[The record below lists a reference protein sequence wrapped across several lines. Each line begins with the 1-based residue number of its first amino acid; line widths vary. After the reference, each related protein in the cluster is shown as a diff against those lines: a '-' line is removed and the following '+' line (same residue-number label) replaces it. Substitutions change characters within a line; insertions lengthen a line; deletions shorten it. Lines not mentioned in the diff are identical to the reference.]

1 MIDYET
7 ASKNLECLLE
17 KYTETGCKNEA
28 ETRFHYIDVLLTDCL
43 GWERNNIPVEK
54 YINGERSDYEL
65 GSPTALIL
73 EAKRDAVH
81 FEIPIRK
88 RSDLLVSIRQ
98 LMGLSDE
105 AKAAVE
111 QVQGYCARRG
121 VRYAAI
127 CNGPQLVVFV
137 ATRIDGK
144 APFDGR
150 ALVIDGFE
158 QLRERFSLIFNL
170 ISSLGATSNR
180 LTAYLDANGVVG
192 IPDKISTR
200 LANHPSFRYPSS
212 SQNSLRTVAELLLE
226 DIARSDE
233 LEERFY
239 KECYCESGPLAQ
251 DALVSKNL
259 LRTRYAALFHPSE
272 EAPAVV
278 PVKAKGQTVSSEI
291 LAESLSRRPIVLLG
305 DVGVGKTSFL
315 KHLMLIEAKEEFK
328 RAIYVYLD
336 LGVNSFLDGDLEE
349 YVRGEVE
356 RQLYDKYTIDINANS
371 FIRVVY
377 RDDIRRFSGGVYGE
391 LVEANP
397 ELYNEKLIDFLSSKI
412 KANEDHLRVS
422 IRHIQ
427 KTTSKQII
435 IMFDNVDQRELDTQQ
450 KAFIVSQGVA
460 QHWGAIVF
468 LSVRPNTFHQS
479 KRTGALSAY
488 PNKVFYI
495 MPPRPE
501 LVLEKRLVFALNI
514 AEGRLPIESISNVSL
529 NLASIASFLKALLQ
543 SLKRNP
549 EVAEFLSNITGGNVR
564 SMIDFV
570 TKFTGSPN
578 VDSDKI
584 IEIYE
589 ETGGYII
596 PVHEFSKAA
605 LLGDYSNYD
614 PHSSLAMN
622 IFDVRFPDAREHFLC
637 PLILSFLNYDGV
649 HRNLEG
655 FVTAK
660 KIKQEMQAHGFLVE
674 QAESALRRMTNKK
687 LIETTQR
694 VTFEETSGAEYAEA
708 LADAFRVTTIGA
720 YHLVRWCSTFAYLD
734 AMVFDTPV
742 FDPSASERCGTNIES
757 FDIRHRHSRATAF
770 RDYLSHAWGISG
782 ITAPYF
788 NWETLLRSG
797 ANTFESVSSFISH
810 PRPSRGQG
818 RRQARGTQ

>member
-7 ASKNLECLLE
+7 ASKNLQRLVE

-43 GWERNNIPVEK
+43 GWERTEIPVEK
-54 YINGERSDYEL
+54 YLSGERSDYEL

-81 FEIPIRK
+81 FEIPVRK
-88 RSDLLVSIRQ
+88 HGELLVPIRQ

-127 CNGPQLVVFV
+127 CNGPQLIVFV
-137 ATRIDGK
+137 ATRIDAK
-144 APFDGR
+144 PPLEGR
-150 ALVIDGFE
+150 ALVVDGFK
-158 QLRERFSLIFNL
+158 QLQEEFPLIFNL
-170 ISSLGATSNR
+170 ISPLGATSNK
-180 LTAYLDANGVVG
+180 LLAYLDANGIAG
-192 IPDKISTR
+192 IPEKISTR
-200 LANHPSFRYPSS
+200 LANHPTFRYQSAS
-212 SQNSLRTVAELLLE
+212 RNSLRMVAELLLE
-226 DIARSDE
+226 DIARTEE

-239 KECYCESGPLAQ
+239 RECYCESGPLAQ

-259 LRTRYAALFHPSE
+259 LKTRYAALFHPSE

-278 PVKAKGQTVSSEI
+278 PVKSKGKAVTSEI
-291 LAESLSRRPIVLLG
+291 LAESLSRRPIILLG
-305 DVGVGKTSFL
+305 DVGVGKTSFI
-315 KHLMLIEAKEEFK
+315 KNLMLVEAEEEFK
-328 RAIYVYLD
+328 RSIYVYLD
-336 LGVNSFLDGDLEE
+336 LGVNAFLDAGLEE
-349 YVRGEVE
+349 YVRVEVE
-356 RQLYDKYTIDINANS
+356 KQLYDKYQIDTNS
-371 FIRVVY
+371 NDFIQTAY
-377 RDDIRRFSGGVYGE
+377 KEDIKRFRGGIWGN
-391 LVEANP
+391 LASSNP
-397 ELYNEKLIDFLSSKI
+397 GLFEEKLLEFLSVKI
-412 KANEDHLRVS
+412 SNNEEHLRVS
-422 IRHIQ
+422 IKQIQ
-427 KTTSKQII
+427 KMTSKQVII
-435 IMFDNVDQRELDTQQ
+435 IFDNVDQRELEVQQ

-514 AEGRLPIESISNVSL
+514 AEGRLPMESISSVSL
-529 NLASIASFLKALLQ
+529 NLESIATFLKALLH

-549 EVAEFLSNITGGNVR
+549 SVSEFLSNITGGNVR

-584 IEIYE
+584 IEIYR
-589 ETGGYII
+589 ETNSYVI

-637 PLILSFLNYDGV
+637 PLILGFLNYDGV

-655 FVTAK
+655 FVTATRL
-660 KIKQEMQAHGFLVE
+660 KQEMQSHGFSLE
-674 QAESALRRMTNKK
+674 QSESALRRMTNKK

-694 VTFEETSGAEYAEA
+694 VTFEETSGTEYAED
-708 LADAFRVTTIGA
+708 LTDAFRVTTVGA
-720 YHLVRWCSTFAYLD
+720 YHLVRWSTTFAYLD
-734 AMVFDTPV
+734 AMVFDTPI
-742 FDPSASERCGTNIES
+742 FDSNANHRCGTEIES
-757 FDIRHRHSRATAF
+757 FDIRHRYYRTTEF
-770 RDYLSHAWGISG
+770 RDYLTQIWDASG

-788 NWETLLRSG
+788 NWKTLILSG
-797 ANTFESVSSFISH
+797 VGTFESVSSAISGNRG
-810 PRPSRGQG
+810 PRRQGRPSASRS
-818 RRQARGTQ
+818 R